1 MSELLKTHA
10 PDVLSVMSW
19 NVRDMLGDPRAVRRV
34 LTGAHADVVCLQE
47 APRLFSTRQQLV
59 LLARDC
65 GLYFVAGGRASAG
78 TAMLVSLR
86 TDVDG
91 AAARRLPVHGWR
103 TRPRGAL
110 VGLPGTERVSV
121 TCLHLGLDEQERA
134 DHVDRLLAGL
144 VDDVPAVIAGDLNER
159 PDGASWRTLS
169 NWAVDPNPHAPKTFR
184 STGPR
189 HRIDAVLV
197 DPRVEVVDYG
207 DPPGVVDD
215 DVRRAS
221 DHRPVLA
228 QIRLRAVR

>member
-1 MSELLKTHA
+1 
-10 PDVLSVMSW
+10 
-19 NVRDMLGDPRAVRRV
+19 
-34 LTGAHADVVCLQE
+34 
-47 APRLFSTRQQLV
+47 
-59 LLARDC
+59 
-65 GLYFVAGGRASAG
+65 
-78 TAMLVSLR
+78 
-86 TDVDG
+86 
-91 AAARRLPVHGWR
+91 
-103 TRPRGAL
+103 
-110 VGLPGTERVSV
+110 V